1 MDETKRCPF
10 CAEEIRTA
18 AVRCPHCRSRLAS
31 FELEGWHRGHDDA
44 RLAGV
49 ASAVAHSLSLP
60 VGAVRLG
67 FALLSLVHLIGAM
80 AYGALWLIVPARA
93 GEPSLLEEGLSRAA
107 VWARWL
113 AGGVGGE
120 RAGKA
125 GDRASTYP
133 PDVSDLSKS
142 VISGGDAER

>member
-10 CAEEIRTA
+10 CAEEIRSV

-49 ASAVAHSLSLP
+49 ATAVAHSLSLP

-80 AYGALWLIVPARA
+80 AYGALWLIVPPRA
-93 GEPSLLEEGLSRAA
+93 GEPSLLEEGLARAG

-113 AGGVGGE
+113 AGGGRE
-120 RAGKA
+120 EKSHRSPAYP
-125 GDRASTYP
+125 GDVA
-133 PDVSDLSKS
+133 DLPKS
-142 VISGGDAER
+142 VISGGDGER